1 MHMYRV
7 VYYNND
13 LERTEIELDA
23 KNLSMLEQTV
33 QRIQYHKHKP
43 IIITNIKWL
52 GKK

>member
-1 MHMYRV
+1 MHTYRV

-13 LERTEIELDA
+13 LERTELELDA
-23 KNLSMLEQTV
+23 KNLAMLEQIV
-33 QRIQYHKHKP
+33 HRIQYNKHKP